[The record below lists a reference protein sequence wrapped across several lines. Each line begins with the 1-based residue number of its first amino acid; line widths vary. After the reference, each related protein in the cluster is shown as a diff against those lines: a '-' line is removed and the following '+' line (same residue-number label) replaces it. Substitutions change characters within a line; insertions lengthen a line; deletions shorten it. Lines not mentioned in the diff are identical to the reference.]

1 MLSVISPAKSL
12 DFESPPQTQM
22 HTQPGFLE
30 KSQQLIAE
38 LKPLSPQDLSNLM
51 KISDKLASLNAARYQ
66 EWAPPFNLENA
77 KQAALAFTGDVYSGL
92 DAGSLDAKALA
103 FGQEHLRIL
112 SGLYGLLRP
121 LDLIQPYR
129 LEMGTRLS
137 NPAGKDLYAFWRNTL
152 TTAINREL
160 DKQDTQVLVNLASQE
175 YFKALDSQQLN
186 AEVITPAFKD
196 WKNGQFKIISFH
208 AKKARGLMSRFIL
221 ENQIDQP
228 EELKSF
234 DWEGYSYNSKLSEG
248 NSWVYTRKAS

>member
-12 DFESPPQTQM
+12 DFESPPQTRM

-38 LKPLSPQDLSNLM
+38 LKPLSPQDLSKLM

-66 EWAPPFNLENA
+66 EWEPPFNLANA

-92 DAGSLDAKALA
+92 DAKSLDTKALE
-103 FGQEHLRIL
+103 FGQQHLRIL

-129 LEMGTRLS
+129 LEMGTKLS
-137 NPAGKDLYAFWRNTL
+137 NPEGKDLYAFWKSTL
-152 TTAINREL
+152 TTSINREL
-160 DKQDTQVLVNLASQE
+160 DKQKNRALVNLASQE
-175 YFKALDSQQLN
+175 YFKALDSQQLK
-186 AEVITPAFKD
+186 AEVITPVFKD
-196 WKNGQFKIISFH
+196 WKNGQYKIISFH

-221 ENQIDQP
+221 ENQIDQAQD
-228 EELKSF
+228 LKAF
-234 DWEGYSYNSKLSEG
+234 EMEGYSYNAGLSEG
-248 NSWVYTRKAS
+248 NSWVYTRKAA